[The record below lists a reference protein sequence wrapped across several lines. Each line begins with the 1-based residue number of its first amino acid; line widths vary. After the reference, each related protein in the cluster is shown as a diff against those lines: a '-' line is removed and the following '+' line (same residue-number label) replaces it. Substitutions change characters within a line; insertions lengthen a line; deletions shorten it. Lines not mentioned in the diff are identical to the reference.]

1 MKVRAGRAEDLEA
14 VVALERAAA
23 EAPHWPVGLYQAM
36 VEVDAE
42 RRSPRCLFVAEAA
55 AGLVGFA
62 VGACRA
68 GGCGELESVV
78 VEAGSR
84 RAGTGRAL
92 CAAVLEWCRSRGA
105 DAVELE
111 VRAAS
116 LGAIALYR
124 QLGFREAGRR
134 PGYYRDPED
143 DAVLMRA
150 PLLL

>member
-1 MKVRAGRAEDLEA
+1 MRVRAGQAEDLEA

-23 EAPHWPVGLYQAM
+23 EAPHWPVGVYEAM
-36 VEVDAE
+36 VQADAGF
-42 RRSPRCLFVAEAA
+42 RGLFVAEDA

-62 VGACRA
+62 VGSCHA

-78 VEAGSR
+78 VEVGSR

-92 CAAVLEWCRSRGA
+92 CAAVLEWCRARGA

-111 VRAAS
+111 VRAGS

-124 QLGFREAGRR
+124 QLRFIEVGRR

-150 PLLL
+150 PLQ